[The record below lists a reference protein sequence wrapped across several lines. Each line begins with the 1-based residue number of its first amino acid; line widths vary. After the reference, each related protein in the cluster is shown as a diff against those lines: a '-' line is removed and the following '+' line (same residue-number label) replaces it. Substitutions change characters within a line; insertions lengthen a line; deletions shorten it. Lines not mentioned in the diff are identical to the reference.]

1 MDFEPRQLDGHLLE
15 ILSSL
20 AELVMREIEQ
30 DLAANLIP
38 GACAPQWAKP
48 SAAKTLTT
56 PTSTLDP
63 AALASTGSLL
73 STSPYNRGAALQDC
87 SATLACA
94 FVVLC
99 RCMLPNILHLENP
112 ICQAGVHE
120 PYRDIALWDCS
131 AALACIPSAFE
142 KCLTFS

>member
-38 GACAPQWAKP
+38 GACAPQWAKK
-48 SAAKTLTT
+48 SAPRTLTT

-63 AALASTGSLL
+63 AALASTGSLP
-73 STSPYNRGAALQDC
+73 SHSPYNRGIALQHG
-87 SATLACA
+87 SATLESSPMNGQDRGRDSHKNALPPATRLARLSAPPANKQADNWCMVKRCA
-94 FVVLC
+94 
-99 RCMLPNILHLENP
+99 
-112 ICQAGVHE
+112 
-120 PYRDIALWDCS
+120 
-131 AALACIPSAFE
+131 
-142 KCLTFS
+142 